1 VAADGAPR
9 ARRDAAAIP
18 KEAIVMGAFW
28 TLVTYLFTFGVLALV
43 GFGFWHLYTTARDNS
58 PRLRH

>member
-1 VAADGAPR
+1 
-9 ARRDAAAIP
+9 
-18 KEAIVMGAFW
+18 MSAFW
-28 TLVTYLFTFGVLALV
+28 TLVTFLFTFGVLALV